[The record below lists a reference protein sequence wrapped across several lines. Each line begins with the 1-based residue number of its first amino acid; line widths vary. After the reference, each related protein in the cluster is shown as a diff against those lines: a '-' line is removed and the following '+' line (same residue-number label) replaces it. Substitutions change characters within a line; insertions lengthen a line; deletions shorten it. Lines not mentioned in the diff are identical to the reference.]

1 MFDVITIGSVAVD
14 NFIKSDFLK
23 TVTDPEHLKKIGFRT
38 GKAQCF
44 SFGSKIEI
52 NEPITTIGGGAY
64 NAGVEFSRCGFSV
77 ATLFNIGND
86 REGEMILDSL
96 KKEKIKPISIVDKNQ
111 KTGRSFI
118 LLSKSGE
125 RTILVFRGCSGK
137 IEKKEIPF
145 SKLKTKWAYVV
156 SGDMSL
162 ETLLSLFDFLKK
174 NKVNIA
180 LAPSKNLIELGFEKI
195 KPLINMS
202 RVIMLNREEASYL
215 TNVSYLDKEQIFSKL
230 DKEVDGI
237 VVMTDGSKG
246 SYVSDG
252 QTILSAKN
260 YKEKEVVDRTGAGD
274 AFGSGFVAGLIIR
287 KDFSR
292 ESIAYAVKL
301 ANANATSVIERVGS
315 AVSAVTKK
323 EFETDPRW
331 KNLEIKMKGKKEK

>member
-1 MFDVITIGSVAVD
+1 MFDVITIGSVSVD

-52 NEPITTIGGGAY
+52 EEPIVTIGGGAY

-77 ATLFNIGND
+77 GTLFNIGND
-86 REGEMILDSL
+86 QGGEMILDSL
-96 KKEKIKPISIVDKNQ
+96 KKEKIKPIFIMDKNKQ
-111 KTGRSFI
+111 TGKSFI

-137 IEKKEIPF
+137 IEKKDIPF
-145 SKLKTKWAYVV
+145 SKLKTKWAYIV

-162 ETLLSLFDFLKK
+162 ETLLFLFEFLKK
-174 NKVNIA
+174 NKISIA
-180 LAPSKNLIELGFEKI
+180 LAPSKGLIELGFEKI

-202 RVIMLNREEASYL
+202 RVVMLNREEASYL
-215 TNVSYLDKEQIFSKL
+215 TNVSYSDKEQIFSKL

-237 VVMTDGSKG
+237 VVMTDGSRG
-246 SYVSDG
+246 SYISDG
-252 QTILSAKN
+252 QTIFSARN
-260 YKEKEVVDRTGAGD
+260 YKEKELVDRTGAGD

-292 ESIAYAVKL
+292 ESIAYAIKL
-301 ANANATSVIERVGS
+301 ANANATSVIEKVGS
-315 AVSAVTKK
+315 AVNAVTKK
-323 EFETDPRW
+323 EFENEVRW
-331 KNLEIKMKGKKEK
+331 KNLEIKMKKISKK